1 MNQLSS
7 QGLHNGVT
15 KGSWALNFGNWR
27 SKPSIPVGKC
37 RLEHLVFSP
46 ASLPIKDNI
55 VSSSSWTIS
64 SFINDSFTP
73 VTAKSWSLLENE
85 VVVSMEIKGDV
96 ICGEGESEQVLVL
109 VFIISSSIAALCSN
123 TFNDVAF
130 LYILHNTMSC
140 NCKSKHHY
148 CVLWQYERV

>member
-15 KGSWALNFGNWR
+15 KGSWVLNNGSWR
-27 SKPSIPVGKC
+27 SIFSIPVGNC
-37 RLEHLVFSP
+37 RVEHLVFSLDS
-46 ASLPIKDNI
+46 SLGKHS
-55 VSSSSWTIS
+55 VVSSSWTIS
-64 SFINDSFTP
+64 SFINDP
-73 VTAKSWSLLENE
+73 VIAKSWSLLENE
-85 VVVSMEIKGDV
+85 AVVSIEINGDIV
-96 ICGEGESEQVLVL
+96 CGDGESEQVVVL

-140 NCKSKHHY
+140 NCKARHHY
-148 CVLWQYERV
+148 VSNK